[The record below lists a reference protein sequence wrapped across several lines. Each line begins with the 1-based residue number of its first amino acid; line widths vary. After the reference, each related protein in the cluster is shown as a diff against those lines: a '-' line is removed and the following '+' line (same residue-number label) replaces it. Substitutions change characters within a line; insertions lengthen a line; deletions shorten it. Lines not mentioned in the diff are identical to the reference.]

1 MIQLD
6 LQNARHI
13 YRLGE
18 PSRALWN
25 SRTLWQPGKSRRG
38 WEPAVLDEFQR
49 WVARH
54 PDADHSPSPGNLG
67 RQLPRLS
74 RFARSIRFELIRG
87 SGVTRLAAPEGDWQE
102 PTLQRLYLAVGTLMG
117 RSLDTYGQLYE
128 VKDRGSD
135 HRQQRIPVSQTSAST
150 SLHTDSSSAKVQPDL
165 VGLLCLQPAREGGQS
180 RIASALTAHRH
191 LRNTCPELLKELYGD
206 FIRDMVT
213 PGSEPTIRQRLQNRF
228 PVFHNDPLRGLN
240 FRYMRFWIET
250 GHTRIGLSLEEA
262 QIAALD
268 ALEEALEA
276 PDAVTTFSLRAGE
289 MLWLDNWTVAHDRT
303 AFVDDPQHP
312 RRLLRMWLELPSGLR
327 QR

>member
-25 SRTLWQPGKSRRG
+25 ARTLWQSGKSRRG
-38 WEPAVLDEFQR
+38 WEPAVLNEFR
-49 WVARH
+49 CWVARH
-54 PDADHSPSPGNLG
+54 PDTDDSPSHGNLDW
-67 RQLPRLS
+67 QLPRLS
-74 RFARSIRFELIRG
+74 RFARSIRFELTRG
-87 SGVTRLAAPEGDWQE
+87 SGVTRLAAPEGEWHE
-102 PTLQRLYLAVGTLMG
+102 PTLQRLYLALGTLMG

-150 SLHTDSSSAKVQPDL
+150 SLHTDSSSAQVQPDL

-180 RIASALTAHRH
+180 RLASALTAHRS
-191 LRNTCPELLKELYGD
+191 LRNTCPELLEELYGD
-206 FIRDMVT
+206 FIRDVVT
-213 PGSEPTIRQRLQNRF
+213 PGSDPTIRQRIQNRF
-228 PVFHNDPLRGLN
+228 PVFYNDPLRGLN

-250 GHTRIGLSLEEA
+250 GHARIGLPLEEA
-262 QIAALD
+262 QIATLD

-276 PDAVTTFSLRAGE
+276 PDAVATFSLRAGE
-289 MLWLDNWTVAHDRT
+289 MLRLDNWTVAHDRT
-303 AFVDDPQHP
+303 AFVDDPQYP